1 MKTLIDTRLIK
12 LLPQGEQTFR
22 YLEGSIYTY
31 QYGNYLIHSSTKFAS
46 YIPLGAYEMPTDCER
61 WLVLPGDVGQD
72 ITDKL
77 SVNDYCVDYGKNEC
91 FVYENMY
98 K

>member
-22 YLEGSIYTY
+22 YLEGSIARGFNDDLETP
-31 QYGNYLIHSSTKFAS
+31 S
-46 YIPLGAYEMPTDCER
+46 DCER

-77 SVNDYCVDYGKNEC
+77 SVNDYCVEQRKHNC

>member
-12 LLPQGEQTFR
+12 LLPQREQTFR
-22 YLEGSIYTY
+22 YLEGSIYT
-31 QYGNYLIHSSTKFAS
+31 HPSTTLGE
-46 YIPLGAYEMPTDCER
+46 YIPMGAYEISSDCER

-77 SVNDYCVDYGKNEC
+77 SVNDYCVDYGTNEC